1 MEQEKISYPSNLK
14 SNNDNDKKRD
24 EEKEDNIDKDSSG
37 RGIKAIDLATYTG
50 AFIVIL
56 LAISLINPIMI
67 QMSASNDT
75 YGSMLFGGSTIT
87 QTKRCIINDIEVNC
101 STIPKI
107 AGGDGP

>member
-1 MEQEKISYPSNLK
+1 MEQEKISYPSNLN
-14 SNNDNDKKRD
+14 SNEDKKRD
-24 EEKEDNIDKDSSG
+24 ENKTDGNSTGWFCRVDTIDFSV
-37 RGIKAIDLATYTG
+37 ATVAT
-50 AFIVIL
+50 FVVL
-56 LAISLINPIMI
+56 LVVVSLINPIMI